1 MATALEQFV
10 NNVRQ
15 LSAQGNF
22 RELTEIIQK
31 SLDVLS
37 KNGQHLDNVLET
49 LETFQHSLGILAIL
63 LVKLNLLSTATTNE
77 YQEVLFSQ
85 IQEFINVCNPEQ
97 IRHAGDLYADL
108 SHQYTKAVIDL
119 KTPQRG
125 IPIIRAAIK
134 KIQTCESQLTSL
146 HSDLCQLCL
155 LAMNFKPALEFLDVE
170 ITTIANEGPQFDTK
184 YFLQYF
190 YYGGMIYLSLK
201 NYERALY
208 LFEVIITTPA
218 LAVSHI
224 MLEGYKKY
232 LLVYLIV
239 NGKAPNLP
247 KNVSQA
253 ICRYI
258 KPLCQPYLDLVSVY
272 TNNNSIELQMLLNKY
287 QEIFSRDENTGLTK
301 QILVCL
307 TKNNI
312 KRLTRTFLT
321 LSLADVA
328 SRVQLGSP
336 VEAEIYILKMISQ
349 NEIYA
354 TINKK
359 DGMVVF
365 NDSPQR
371 FNNPMTF
378 AQIEARISDCMQLDA
393 KFQQM
398 EEEILVNP
406 LYVKKATSPN
416 DEEGGVGGGGGGGA
430 ASSSSSRSS
439 RMMEVESSIY

>member
-10 NNVRQ
+10 NNVQQ

-31 SLDVLS
+31 SLDVLG
-37 KNGQHLDNVLET
+37 KNVQHLDNVLET
-49 LETFQHSLGILAIL
+49 LEIFQHSLGILAIL
-63 LVKLNLLSTATTNE
+63 LVKLNLLSAANTNE

-85 IQEFINVCNPEQ
+85 IQEFINVCNPDQ

-108 SHQYTKAVIDL
+108 SHQYTKAVMDL

-125 IPIIRAAIK
+125 IPIIQAAIK
-134 KIQTCESQLTSL
+134 KIQTCDAQLTSL

-155 LAMNFKPALEFLDVE
+155 LAQNLKPALEFLDVD

-184 YFLQYF
+184 YFLQYY
-190 YYGGMIYLSLK
+190 YYGGMIYLALK
-201 NYERALY
+201 QYERALY
-208 LFEVIITTPA
+208 FFEVIITTPA

-239 NGKAPNLP
+239 HGKAPNLP

-253 ICRYI
+253 ICRFI
-258 KPLCQPYLDLVSVY
+258 KPLSQPYLDLVSVY
-272 TNNNSIELQMLLNKY
+272 TNNNCLELTHLLAKY
-287 QEIFSRDENTGLTK
+287 SEVLARDENTGLGK
-301 QILVCL
+301 QILSSL
-307 TKNNI
+307 YKKNI
-312 KRLTRTFLT
+312 KRLTKTFLT

-328 SRVQLGSP
+328 ARVQLSSP
-336 VEAEIYILKMISQ
+336 VEAEVYVLKMISQ

-354 TINKK
+354 SI
-359 DGMVVF
+359 DRAAGMVLF
-365 NDSPQR
+365 NESPQR
-371 FNNPMTF
+371 FNNSGTL
-378 AQIEARISDCMQLDA
+378 ARVEASVREAMGLDR
-393 KFQQM
+393 KFLAM

-406 LYVKKATSPN
+406 LYVKKAASAREDG
-416 DEEGGVGGGGGGGA
+416 DENK
-430 ASSSSSRSS
+430 SRP
-439 RMMEVESSIY
+439 MEVDNTVY

>member
-15 LSAQGNF
+15 LSAQGSF

-31 SLDVLS
+31 SMDVLT
-37 KNGQHLDNVLET
+37 KYGQHLDNVLET

-63 LVKLNLLSTATTNE
+63 SAKLTLLSSSNTGSE
-77 YQEVLFSQ
+77 YQEELFSQ
-85 IQEFINVCNPEQ
+85 IQEFLNMCNPDQ
-97 IRHAGDLYADL
+97 IRHAGDLYAEL
-108 SHQYTKAVIDL
+108 SHQYTKTVMDL

-125 IPIIRAAIK
+125 IPLIQTAIK
-134 KIQTCESQLTSL
+134 KIQTSDSQLTSL

-155 LAMNFKPALEFLDVE
+155 LAQNFKPALEFLDVD

-190 YYGGMIYLSLK
+190 YYGGMIYLALK

-208 LFEVIITTPA
+208 FFEVIITTPA

-232 LLVYLIV
+232 LLIYLIV
-239 NGKAPNLP
+239 YGKAPNLP

-258 KPLCQPYLDLVSVY
+258 KPLSQPYLDLVSVY
-272 TNNNSIELQMLLNKY
+272 TNNNSTELQHLLLKY
-287 QEIFSRDENTGLTK
+287 ADVFSRDENTGLTK
-301 QILVCL
+301 QIVASLY
-307 TKNNI
+307 KNNI
-312 KRLTRTFLT
+312 KRLTKTFLT

-328 SRVQLGSP
+328 SRVQLGTP
-336 VEAEIYILKMISQ
+336 VQAEIYILKMISQ

-365 NDSPQR
+365 NDNPQR
-371 FNNPMTF
+371 FNNPLTF
-378 AQIEARISDCMQLDA
+378 AQIESNIRACMHLDG
-393 KFQQM
+393 KFQAM

-406 LYVKKATSPN
+406 LYVKKAASPS
-416 DEEGGVGGGGGGGA
+416 DEETGSSKPGGRV
-430 ASSSSSRSS
+430 
-439 RMMEVESSIY
+439 MEVENSIY